1 MLLYAVAAAG
11 YISSHVDILPA
22 MDTSAVLCSYCIYS
36 LPAMVN
42 RFIKMIDTST
52 LVKSYTVKL
61 LSSVLAGSG
70 QDTHFSSYFGSLG
83 SEVEIEDLP

>member
-1 MLLYAVAAAG
+1 MIYTYGVG
-11 YISSHVDILPA
+11 ILPA

-61 LSSVLAGSG
+61 SSVLAGSG
-70 QDTHFSSYFGSLG
+70 QDTHVSSYFGSLG